1 MDTQDKKINRSM
13 MIGWLIIVAVL
24 VVAYFGEYLKGVRS
38 GTYMLVFY
46 LVTIVPALFCLYL
59 YYRDRASHNLRYYI
73 AFGYSIMYVFV
84 LLTGSTAMVFTYIFP
99 LLSLIVLYHQ
109 PKLVLAMGILS
120 LLANIVYD
128 IRLYAEG
135 SITLA
140 NSKDIEIQMALIIL
154 CFAFLYVASRM
165 YDSIQRKNNEYL
177 QEIEAKN
184 RKIQTV
190 TLEAISTIANIID
203 AKDEYTQGH
212 SRRVAE
218 YATLLASKLGYSNDE
233 VEKVR
238 YIALMHD
245 IGKIGIPDS
254 VLKKPDRLTDEEYEI
269 MKHHVDIGDR
279 ILHEYTVIT
288 DLFKGAKYHHERYDG
303 KGYTEGLKGEE
314 IPEIARI
321 ICLADSYDAM
331 TSSRV
336 YRPRMTKQQAIDE
349 LRRNSGTQFDP
360 AMTEVFIQAL
370 NEMEETEEEG
380 I

>member
-13 MIGWLIIVAVL
+13 MIGWQIIVCVL

-38 GTYMLVFY
+38 GTYMLVFS
-46 LVTIVPALFCLYL
+46 LVTIVPALICLYL

-73 AFGYSIMYVFV
+73 VSGYSIMYVFV
-84 LLTGSTAMVFTYIFP
+84 LLTGSTSMVFTYIFP

-109 PKLVLAMGILS
+109 PKLVLGMGVLS

-128 IRLYAEG
+128 IRLYTEG
-135 SITLA
+135 SITLS

-154 CFAFLYVASRM
+154 CFGFLYAASRM

-218 YATLLASKLGYSNDE
+218 YATLLASKLGYSDDE